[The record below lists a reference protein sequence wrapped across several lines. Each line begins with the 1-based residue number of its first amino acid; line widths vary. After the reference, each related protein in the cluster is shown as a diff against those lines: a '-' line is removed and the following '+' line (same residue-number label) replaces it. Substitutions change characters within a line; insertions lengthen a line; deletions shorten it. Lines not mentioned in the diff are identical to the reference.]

1 MQVHSAGACIILSMP
16 LLRLGDVFTLNS
28 FVHVQGQFLALE
40 ALWRFSATATKS
52 SLAAV
57 EMQS

>member
-1 MQVHSAGACIILSMP
+1 MQVHSAGVCIVLSMP
-16 LLRLGDVFTLNS
+16 LLCLGDLFTLNP
-28 FVHVQGQFLALE
+28 FVHVQGRFLALE

-57 EMQS
+57 EMQY